1 MTAEQLNTADLV
13 NRTPLGWGAYQV
25 DEWAAGDHIR
35 LVKNTNYYRAGE
47 GLPYFDVLVYR
58 FIPSTPEADLSMMV
72 TGECDIID
80 TSVSL
85 ENQFRTVRELE
96 NQGEL
101 TAYFG
106 MGPEWEGLNLGV
118 KPASYDGVYNPYEDR
133 QDYFGDVRVRQAI
146 SYCLDRE
153 RIQHEITLSQS
164 VIPATY
170 LPPDHPFAATGLQA
184 YARNV
189 VLGNQLLEETG
200 WLDTDDNPSTPRVSS
215 GVQNVFNGTQLILN
229 YYVTESPLHASV
241 RDVIVESLANCG
253 IGVTT
258 NYLPVNE
265 MFASGPDGVVF
276 GRGFDLAELA
286 WSTGRQAPCFLY
298 TSSEIPTEK
307 NKWLGSRYGGLNI
320 TGWSN
325 DEYDAAC
332 EQAYSAGLDRE
343 LVISQNQRMQ
353 EILMEEL
360 PVIPLFFHVKV
371 MVSRPDLC
379 GLQFDVTARSPLKN
393 IETFTLADACPVD

>member
-1 MTAEQLNTADLV
+1 LNTADLV

-153 RIQHEITLSQS
+153 RIQHEITISQS
-164 VIPATY
+164 VIPTTY

-276 GRGFDLAELA
+276 GRGFDLAELP

-332 EQAYSAGLDRE
+332 
-343 LVISQNQRMQ
+343 
-353 EILMEEL
+353 
-360 PVIPLFFHVKV
+360 
-371 MVSRPDLC
+371 
-379 GLQFDVTARSPLKN
+379 
-393 IETFTLADACPVD
+393 